1 MVDEVSSLE
10 YQDRQEPLLDGKE
23 LVSPERKQE
32 TETSLLHGMYCLI
45 AMTSLCQHCS
55 LDNCLQVCK
64 VLLAGCQPGGQLQN
78 ATDTLTLIV
87 MGQLTEIPKA
97 LLEKLCWRR

>member
-64 VLLAGCQPGGQLQN
+64 VLLAGSQPGGQLRN

-87 MGQLTEIPKA
+87 MGQLTEIPKV
-97 LLEKLCWRR
+97 LLEKLCLRR